1 MLSDVMKLYAVNDGP
16 PDPFFSTRRYFD
28 MLRDVGSSNKSSTL
42 FLPHSP
48 SGLGDISAQ
57 IRNAFLQGNAASK
70 SH

>member
-1 MLSDVMKLYAVNDGP
+1 
-16 PDPFFSTRRYFD
+16 